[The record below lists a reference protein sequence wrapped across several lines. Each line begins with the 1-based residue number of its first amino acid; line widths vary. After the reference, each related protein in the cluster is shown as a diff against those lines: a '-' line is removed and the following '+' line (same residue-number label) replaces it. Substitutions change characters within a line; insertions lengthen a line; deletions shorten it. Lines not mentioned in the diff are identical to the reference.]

1 MKRLLLLVLVAMMA
15 APAFAADVTT
25 LAPTNTVDWN
35 LWILS
40 GMLGL
45 VLFLFSLRAS
55 AIVAENE
62 LDIIVSF
69 MAWPA
74 IAYCALASF
83 HVSRVIAVGIVTVY
97 ALPEIGVL
105 MFIFLI
111 VAVFNT
117 LRLFAAHSV
126 LKGEQQQRG
135 MRNE

>member
-1 MKRLLLLVLVAMMA
+1 MKRLLLLMVVAMMVS
-15 APAFAADVTT
+15 PAFAADTTT

-40 GMLGL
+40 GFLGL

-55 AIVAENE
+55 PGVAENE

-69 MAWPA
+69 MAWPP
-74 IAYCALASF
+74 IVYCALASF
-83 HVSRVIAVGIVTVY
+83 HVSRVIAAGIVTVY

-111 VAVFNT
+111 VAIFNT
-117 LRLFAAHSV
+117 IRLFAAHSV
-126 LKGEQQQRG
+126 LKGEQNQRG
-135 MRNE
+135 IRND